1 MKKYTSYPLNKCKN
15 FGYTFAIIFLLL
27 SVYFIILNK
36 NFIFLFFLSLVL
48 TLISI
53 FFPKILQLPSFYW
66 EKFGYFLGT
75 IFSPIILFFIYII
88 TIIPIN
94 LIIRTFKIDLLK
106 KKKCISS
113 KTYWQNR
120 DNNKID
126 FTQQF

>member
-36 NFIFLFFLSLVL
+36 NFIVFFFLSLVL

-75 IFSPIILFFIYII
+75 IFSPIILFFIYVI

-106 KKKCISS
+106 KKKMY
-113 KTYWQNR
+113 K
-120 DNNKID
+120 
-126 FTQQF
+126 F

>member
-1 MKKYTSYPLNKCKN
+1 MKKYTNYPLKKCKN
-15 FGYTFAIIFLLL
+15 FGHTFAIIFLLL
-27 SVYFIILNK
+27 SVYFIIVNR
-36 NFIFLFFLSLVL
+36 NFIIFFSLSLTL

-53 FFPKILQLPSFYW
+53 FFPKVLQLPGFYW

-75 IFSPIILFFIYII
+75 IFSPIILFFIYVI

-94 LIIRTFKIDLLK
+94 LIIRVLKIDLLK
-106 KKKCISS
+106 KKKCASS

-120 DNNKID
+120 NNNKID